1 MIGETLG
8 FGEVGSMAGSL
19 YAMLQ
24 MIMLITVLLLPV
36 MLVAII
42 IYFKKAYPVKAV
54 IFKKRGDTAVI
65 IEDYLGK
72 GRGGTDRYIF
82 RSRKYRSYTIEPIPY
97 ELFYTGKRKDYV
109 FLSEKEAGHFVPI
122 KAPKYASIEDFSFE
136 PVNRAVRF
144 WEEETYKANRR
155 KYDPK
160 SQFMQYAPVIGVFG
174 AGIIILLMV
183 LVVMGDMSEIA
194 KMLTSAMSKYADVVS
209 KIPVDKAAGGAW

>member
-8 FGEVGSMAGSL
+8 FGAVGSMVGSL

-24 MIMLITVLLLPV
+24 MVMLITILLLPL
-36 MLVAII
+36 MLVAIL

-54 IFKKRGDTAVI
+54 ILKKRGDTAVI
-65 IEDYLGK
+65 IEDWLGK
-72 GRGGTDRYIF
+72 GRGGTDKYIF

-97 ELFYTGKRKDYV
+97 DLFYTGKRKEYV
-109 FLSEKEAGHFVPI
+109 FLHEKEAGHFVPI
-122 KAPKYASIEDFSFE
+122 KAPKYVGVEDFAFE

-160 SQFMQYAPVIGVFG
+160 SQLLQYAPIIGVFG
-174 AGIIILLMV
+174 AGIIILIMV

-194 KMLTSAMSKYADVVS
+194 KMLTGAMTKYAEVAAQLAP
-209 KIPVDKAAGGAW
+209 KEAGGAW

>member
-8 FGEVGSMAGSL
+8 FGAVGSMAGSL

-24 MIMLITVLLLPV
+24 MVMLITVLLLPV
-36 MLVAII
+36 MLIAII
-42 IYFKKAYPVKAV
+42 IYFKKAYPVTAV
-54 IFKKRGDTAVI
+54 IFKKRGDSAI
-65 IEDYLGK
+65 ILEDRIGK

-82 RSRKYRSYTIEPIPY
+82 KSRKYKSYTIEPIPY
-97 ELFYTGKRKDYV
+97 ELFFIGKRKTYV
-109 FLSEKEAGHFVPI
+109 FLHEKEAGHFLPM
-122 KAPKYASIEDFSFE
+122 KAPKYTGIEDFSFE

-160 SQFMQYAPVIGVFG
+160 SQLLQYAPIIGVFG
-174 AGIIILLMV
+174 AGIIILIMV

-194 KMLTSAMSKYADVVS
+194 KMLTSAMTKYAEVAAQLAP
-209 KIPVDKAAGGAW
+209 KEAGGAW